1 MKKFWRIE
9 KIHRQLFL
17 ITMRS
22 WKVNVNPTGK
32 LQSWRNNQTQSIKSN
47 PKYLVDSKKG
57 NVLHDFFKSKSYQ
70 INFFL

>member
-1 MKKFWRIE
+1 
-9 KIHRQLFL
+9 
-17 ITMRS
+17 MRS

-32 LQSWRNNQTQSIKSN
+32 LQTWRNNQTQSIKSN

-57 NVLHDFFKSKSYQ
+57 NVQHDFFKSKSYQ